1 MRRGPRH
8 APHTSLVCGARMCD
22 LVGLSVDGLALDGH
36 VLSLGDGF
44 TVTGCDDPV
53 SVENGVIEVLDL
65 DTLDDAELQEIVG
78 QIDTLLGDLLG
89 EGGADVLN
97 VDHLLDGDLGFAF
110 DDLLGGLL

>member
-1 MRRGPRH
+1 MVPWSWASGTT
-8 APHTSLVCGARMCD
+8 TSWGIED
-22 LVGLSVDGLALDGH
+22 GGVDGLALDGH
-36 VLSLGDGF
+36 VLSLGDAF

-89 EGGADVLN
+89 EGGATC
-97 VDHLLDGDLGFAF
+97 
-110 DDLLGGLL
+110 